1 MSGSASQPDATSPG
15 PFAGRKILVALCGG
29 IACYKV
35 ATVVSR
41 LVQAGANVRVMMTD
55 AATKF
60 VTPLTF
66 QSLSGQ
72 PVVTSIWES
81 VAFHDS
87 QHIGLARWC
96 DLMIL
101 APASA
106 DIIAKIAAG
115 FTDDIVSLTVSALP
129 RGVQGISPA
138 EPGANGLHG
147 DARSPAKPGTP
158 LLLAPAMNADMW
170 ASPIV
175 ARNLQTLK
183 ELLGVHTVGPDEG
196 WQACRTK
203 GAGRMS
209 EPEAIVA
216 AADEILAKR

>member
-15 PFAGRKILVALCGG
+15 PFTGRRILVALSGG

-41 LVQAGANVRVMMTD
+41 LVQSGANVRVMMTD

-129 RGVQGISPA
+129 RG
-138 EPGANGLHG
+138 EGANPGT
-147 DARSPAKPGTP
+147 RGTP

-175 ARNLQTLK
+175 QRNLKTLK
-183 ELLGVHTVGPDEG
+183 ELLGVRTVGPDEG

-209 EPEAIVA
+209 EAEAIVEA
-216 AADEILAKR
+216 ASKLL

>member
-1 MSGSASQPDATSPG
+1 MPSSDQQPDATSPG
-15 PFAGRKILVALCGG
+15 PFTGRKILVALSGG

-72 PVVTSIWES
+72 PVVTSIFDS

-129 RGVQGISPA
+129 RG
-138 EPGANGLHG
+138 
-147 DARSPAKPGTP
+147 DATHPGTP

-175 ARNLQTLK
+175 ARNLATLR
-183 ELLGVHTVGPDEG
+183 ELLGVQTVGPDEG

-209 EPEAIVA
+209 EPEGIVA
-216 AADEILAKR
+216 AAGEILTKR